1 MPSLAFRPLL
11 RPVWS
16 SYSCV
21 LVGCWVKSGWARFA
35 RREPRTASPRLVVHR
50 QPRRK
55 DTSGRSRQ
63 PEENGAEDPSC
74 RLEPQEG
81 KKLARQVRGAPV
93 PGGYTK
99 GARGLAKQLERKGKK
114 EMERESDVEK
124 KKGKGRKAWKGGR
137 KERRNGERK
146 REKKTAVT

>member
-1 MPSLAFRPLL
+1 MHAENHAQQALGLL
-11 RPVWS
+11 
-16 SYSCV
+16 C
-21 LVGCWVKSGWARFA
+21 
-35 RREPRTASPRLVVHR
+35 TANHEE
-50 QPRRK
+50 K

-124 KKGKGRKAWKGGR
+124 KEGEREKGMERGKESKKTWRKGK
-137 KERRNGERK
+137 ERG
-146 REKKTAVT
+146 